1 MRVNVVMP
9 QLGESVAEGT
19 ITKWLKN
26 AGDKVVRDENIL
38 EISTDKV
45 DSEIP
50 ATAGGILVEIL
61 AKEGETIPIGKP
73 IAVIETEASQAKGA
87 SADEKKPA
95 PPQGEKKP
103 SGDGSQPGGE
113 QEGEVAPQVPTV
125 PYGTTESEIKIIK
138 RVHDTRAVEASET
151 GRFYTP
157 LIKKMAEELGVSL
170 KELDGIQGSGAGGR
184 VAKKD
189 LTDYVEKKRTTAP
202 LHPASG
208 PSPRPQTQAPAELQ
222 AQTAAQAAGVGEEI
236 IPLPNMRKRIAE
248 HMVRSVQT
256 SPHVTSV
263 SEADMSNIVHWRE
276 KHKQAFEERQG
287 FKLTYTPLIIEAT
300 IRGLKEFPYINA
312 SLDGDNI
319 IVKHYINFG
328 VAAAV
333 ENGLVVPVIKGADGM
348 NLLSLARTINDLS
361 ERARTK
367 RITVDELQGSTFS
380 MTNPGIFGNL
390 FGTPIINQ
398 PNVAILGVGAIKK
411 RPIVLDGDA
420 IAVRPMVY
428 ISLTYDHR
436 LIDGAMAGKFL
447 QKVVHYLET
456 FDLETT
462 I

>member
-1 MRVNVVMP
+1 MKVNIVMP

-19 ITKWLKN
+19 ITKWLKT
-26 AGDKVVRDENIL
+26 AGDKVERDENIL

-50 ATAGGILVEIL
+50 SPAGGVLVEIL
-61 AKEGETIPIGKP
+61 AQEGETIPIGKP
-73 IAVIETEASQAKGA
+73 IAVIETEASQAKVVQA
-87 SADEKKPA
+87 T
-95 PPQGEKKP
+95 EKKP
-103 SGDGSQPGGE
+103 SSDGSKSGVEKEP
-113 QEGEVAPQVPTV
+113 EVSLQVPAV
-125 PYGTTESEIKIIK
+125 PYGTAESEVKIVK
-138 RVHDTRAVEASET
+138 RSHDTKSAAAEDT
-151 GRFYTP
+151 KRFYSP
-157 LIKKMAEELGVSL
+157 LVKKMAEELGVSL
-170 KELDGIQGSGAGGR
+170 KELDAIQGSGAGGR

-202 LHPASG
+202 LRPTTEPKPQPPA
-208 PSPRPQTQAPAELQ
+208 RPITEPQVQS
-222 AQTAAQAAGVGEEI
+222 AASVAGVGEEI
-236 IPLPNMRKRIAE
+236 VPLPNMRKRIAE

-263 SEADMSNIVHWRE
+263 SEADMSNIVRWRE
-276 KHKQAFEERQG
+276 RHKNSFEERQG
-287 FKLTYTPLIIEAT
+287 FKLTYTPLIVETA

-312 SLDGDNI
+312 SLEGDNI

-328 VAAAV
+328 VAVAV

-348 NLLSLARTINDLS
+348 NLLSLARAINDVS

-411 RPIVLDGDA
+411 RPVVLAGDA
-420 IAVRPMVY
+420 IAVRPMLY
-428 ISLTYDHR
+428 LSLTYDHR

-456 FDLETT
+456 FDMETT